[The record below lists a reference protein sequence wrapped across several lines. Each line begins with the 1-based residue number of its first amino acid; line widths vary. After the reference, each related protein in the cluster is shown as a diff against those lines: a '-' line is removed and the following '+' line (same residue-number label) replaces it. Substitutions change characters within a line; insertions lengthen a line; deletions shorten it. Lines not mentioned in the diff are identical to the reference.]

1 MQTLHGRRTTLLL
14 LQCTTMRYMQVVLGR
29 DALVRHHSS
38 GRSTAGRDQETT
50 MSIVKFV
57 RDIIAEALS
66 LQRDMTRRQ
75 PHIGS

>member
-1 MQTLHGRRTTLLL
+1 
-14 LQCTTMRYMQVVLGR
+14 
-29 DALVRHHSS
+29 
-38 GRSTAGRDQETT
+38 